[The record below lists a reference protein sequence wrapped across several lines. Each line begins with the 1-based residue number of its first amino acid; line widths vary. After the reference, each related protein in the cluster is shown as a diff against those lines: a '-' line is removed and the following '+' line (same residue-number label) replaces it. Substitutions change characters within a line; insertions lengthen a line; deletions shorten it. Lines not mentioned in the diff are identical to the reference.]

1 MTDYEKKDYY
11 KRKQNQLRNAYK
23 MIDDA
28 ANEIKKGNTEFF
40 KDYLNVQSLF
50 SMYTSRNA
58 LLIAKQDPNVKMLK
72 NYKKWQEEKIVFK
85 ARYPKKITILEPGKS
100 YYDRE
105 NVKVTPYQVK
115 EVIDISQTTAQLKE
129 QPFDKRIILQ
139 SLIKNSPATVK
150 VMDKFEDN
158 NLCKWDKDNN
168 TLFIA
173 KSENIDSIIKSVVKE
188 IAKINYFNET
198 QLISEERAEMICYMF
213 CHKYKIENSLEN
225 SDKIIGIF
233 KEDEIVDIKNDL
245 STIKDIYDQITIQM
259 DQYLEMDRR
268 ERKDNERNER

>member
-1 MTDYEKKDYY
+1 M
-11 KRKQNQLRNAYK
+11 
-23 MIDDA
+23 
-28 ANEIKKGNTEFF
+28 
-40 KDYLNVQSLF
+40 
-50 SMYTSRNA
+50 
-58 LLIAKQDPNVKMLK
+58 
-72 NYKKWQEEKIVFK
+72 
-85 ARYPKKITILEPGKS
+85 
-100 YYDRE
+100 
-105 NVKVTPYQVK
+105 K

-198 QLISEERAEMICYMF
+198 QLISEERAEMI
-213 CHKYKIENSLEN
+213 SLVFL
-225 SDKIIGIF
+225 K
-233 KEDEIVDIKNDL
+233 KMKL
-245 STIKDIYDQITIQM
+245 
-259 DQYLEMDRR
+259 
-268 ERKDNERNER
+268 